1 MLREPAPRLANLGYF
16 GHMWELYAFWTVV
29 PLLVAN
35 TALISEYSAVGL
47 SGMAFSIIGIGA
59 LGCLVGGFLSRR
71 IGSAKVAVGA
81 LASSCVCAVVFALF
95 WRDLPAMWLG
105 ILLLAW
111 GATVIADSPQFSAL
125 AAQACPKE
133 VVGAA
138 LAIQNSIGFAISVVS
153 IAATTALFD
162 HIGLDA
168 AWLLV
173 PGPIVGL
180 LGFAWA
186 SSRAANS
193 ETDA

>member
-1 MLREPAPRLANLGYF
+1 
-16 GHMWELYAFWTVV
+16 
-29 PLLVAN
+29 
-35 TALISEYSAVGL
+35 
-47 SGMAFSIIGIGA
+47 
-59 LGCLVGGFLSRR
+59 
-71 IGSAKVAVGA
+71 
-81 LASSCVCAVVFALF
+81 
-95 WRDLPAMWLG
+95 
-105 ILLLAW
+105 
-111 GATVIADSPQFSAL
+111 VIADSPQFSAL

-173 PGPIVGL
+173 PGPILGL

-186 SSRAANS
+186 SSQAANS
-193 ETDA
+193 ERDA